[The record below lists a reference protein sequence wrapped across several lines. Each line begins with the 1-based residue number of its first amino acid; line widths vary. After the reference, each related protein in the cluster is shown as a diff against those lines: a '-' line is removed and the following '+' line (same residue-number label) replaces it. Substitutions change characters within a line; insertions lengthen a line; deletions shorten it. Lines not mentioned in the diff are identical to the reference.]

1 MTTLTARPTL
11 STPALLAVFALIGLN
26 LRATFGAVPPLL
38 EDIQADLALSG
49 PALGLLTAIPVLCL
63 GVLAPASARL
73 AERTGHERLTT
84 YALVLLTAAE
94 VLRLAGQVVAL
105 LYLSV
110 LLAGAA
116 MAAVST
122 LMPGLIGHH
131 LHRGPGLA
139 SGVYATAM
147 ATGSTCAAY
156 AAVPLAVALGGW
168 TYSLA
173 AWAVPTAI
181 TLACWLLVLPRLLRS
196 TPPTAEPEVGG
207 DVQRLP
213 WRSRT
218 AWVITGYFALQTFVG
233 FSMLTWLAPA
243 YREMGWTPAAA
254 SRLLSVF
261 FAVQV
266 LAMLVLPA
274 VTDRTTDRRPLLAA
288 SLGSTALGLV
298 GFAAL
303 PELAWLSVT
312 LFGLGLG
319 GGFALGLVLLVDA
332 TSERGEA
339 ARLSA
344 MVFLLSYSFAATG
357 PLVLG
362 ALRDLTGGFGT
373 GFWLL
378 LGIGLVHLATVP
390 ALRPGRTVASQPHP

>member
-1 MTTLTARPTL
+1 MSTLTARPPAL
-11 STPALLAVFALIGLN
+11 STPALLAVFALIGIN

-38 EDIQADLALSG
+38 EDIQADLGLSG

-63 GVLAPASARL
+63 GVLAPGSARL
-73 AERTGHERLTT
+73 AARVGHERLTT
-84 YALVLLTAAE
+84 FALALLTAAE
-94 VLRLAGQVVAL
+94 VLRLAGQTVVL
-105 LYLSV
+105 LYLSI

-116 MAAVST
+116 MAAMST
-122 LMPGLIGHH
+122 VMPGLIGHH

-139 SGVYATAM
+139 SGIYATAM

-156 AAVPLAVALGGW
+156 VAVPLAASLGGW
-168 TYSLA
+168 TRSLA
-173 AWAVPTAI
+173 AWALPT
-181 TLACWLLVLPRLLRS
+181 TLTLVCWLLVLPRLLRGA
-196 TPPTAEPEVGG
+196 PAEVAPEVGSEG
-207 DVQRLP
+207 QRLP

-218 AWVITGYFALQTFVG
+218 AWVITGYFGLQTFVG
-233 FSMLTWLAPA
+233 FAMLTWLAPA

-261 FAVQV
+261 FAVQI

-274 VTDRTTDRRPLLAA
+274 LTDRTRDRRPLLAA
-288 SLGSTALGLV
+288 SLTSTAIGVL
-298 GFAAL
+298 GFAAV
-303 PELAWLSVT
+303 PELAWVAVT

-332 TSERGEA
+332 TTGRGEA

-362 ALRDLTGGFGT
+362 ALRDLTGGYTT

-378 LGIGLVHLATVP
+378 VVVGVVHLAVVP
-390 ALRPGRTVASQPHP
+390 FLRPGRS